1 MFGENL
7 KQEMLDQELCKKLVA
22 IGMPVNSYPMGT
34 GIHFIDHFGN
44 NCEET
49 ETHYECPLEEA
60 LKWFRDFKHI
70 HINPGQYT
78 TLGKD
83 GTKHLWGYAIVETTG
98 EHRVLNDGN
107 PDNNYNRYEDAA
119 IAGIEWVLAN
129 VAVTMTVAELREA
142 LKDAKPGALVTN
154 VMGGGLMKVG
164 VGDKSVVL
172 NFTSNEQ

>member
-7 KQEMLDQELCKKLVA
+7 KQEKLDQELSKKLVA
-22 IGMPVNSYPMGT
+22 IGMPVNSFPTGT
-34 GIHFIDHFGN
+34 GIHYIDHFGN

-49 ETHYECPLEEA
+49 RTHYDCPLEEA
-60 LKWFRDFKHI
+60 LKWFRDCKHI

-119 IAGIEWVLAN
+119 IAGIKWVLAN

-142 LKDAKPGALVTN
+142 LKDAKPEALVTD
-154 VMGGGLMKVG
+154 VIGSGLVKVEING
-164 VGDKSVVL
+164 KGVVL
-172 NFTSNEQ
+172 NFAGDK